1 MLLVRNLAVVMS
13 LAALAAC
20 SSNKCGTDLC
30 AEPKCCDVKVEDLA
44 CEFAKNVGDRVYFAY
59 DRDAL
64 STEARN
70 ILVKQACW
78 MKTNKCVKVL
88 VEGHCDERGTVEYN
102 MGLGLRRAQAV
113 KDFLVTEGVEAER
126 IRVISYGKNKPVNS
140 NACCEKERL
149 QANRVAISVI
159 E

>member
-1 MLLVRNLAVVMS
+1 MLLVKNLALVMALS
-13 LAALAAC
+13 ALAAC

-30 AEPKCCDVKVEDLA
+30 AETKCCDVQIEKLA

-59 DRDAL
+59 DKNAL
-64 STEARN
+64 STEAKD
-70 ILVKQACW
+70 ILIKQACW
-78 MKTNKCVKVL
+78 MKSNPCVKVL

-126 IRVISYGKNKPVNS
+126 IRVISYGKNKPVETK
-140 NACCEKERL
+140 ACCEKERL